1 MTVAR
6 AREDVSALA
15 KRLGEQFPDFDQEF
29 GGTVNPL
36 QEQMV
41 GNLRTTLFSILGA
54 VGFVL
59 LIACAN
65 VANLLLVRASSRSG
79 EMAVRTALGAPS
91 GRIVRQLLTEGL
103 LLTLAGAA
111 IGISAAAW
119 VVNAIVALGPRLLP
133 RLQDVSVNGRVL
145 AVSAIVSVLTGVL
158 FGLVPALYA
167 ARPNIASMLREN
179 LRGSSRG
186 GVNRLRAGLVVAE
199 MALAVVLLI
208 GAGLLIKSFIALGHV
223 NPGIP
228 HRERRDV
235 RPLAS
240 AGEVWRATTRSSAQS
255 RASSTGYRRCPE
267 PNASA

>member
-1 MTVAR
+1 M
-6 AREDVSALA
+6 
-15 KRLGEQFPDFDQEF
+15 
-29 GGTVNPL
+29 
-36 QEQMV
+36 
-41 GNLRTTLFSILGA
+41 
-54 VGFVL
+54 
-59 LIACAN
+59 
-65 VANLLLVRASSRSG
+65 
-79 EMAVRTALGAPS
+79 
-91 GRIVRQLLTEGL
+91 

-145 AVSAIVSVLTGVL
+145 AVSAIVSVFTGVV

-208 GAGLLIKSFIALGHV
+208 GAGLLIKSFVALGHV
-223 NPGIP
+223 NPGFRTENVVTFDLSLP
-228 HRERRDV
+228 PAKYATRQREACRNR
-235 RPLAS
+235 
-240 AGEVWRATTRSSAQS
+240 
-255 RASSTGYRRCPE
+255 RASSTGCRRCRE
-267 PNASA
+267 PNAWA